1 MNKIA
6 VPKGRFRVWLEEN
19 RLVPDPSKMHGSSA
33 IAEILRVANH
43 WAHKLLLYIAQV
55 ALALM
60 VVLVIMTVTLRY
72 VFRTGIGWAEE
83 VPVLLVTL
91 FAFLATAIGVRDH
104 MHISMNVFYNIFPSG
119 GKTRKVLDFLSD
131 LCVLVCGLFML
142 FYGWRYAARLA
153 VLPGVLPMT
162 GWPTFIQYLPAPM
175 AGFVIAFD
183 QLLFMTGVLD
193 PDDLLYSEKEVD
205 WNEVVKEQRQEA
217 LAGHTI
223 EGGDLS

>member
-1 MNKIA
+1 
-6 VPKGRFRVWLEEN
+6 
-19 RLVPDPSKMHGSSA
+19 
-33 IAEILRVANH
+33 
-43 WAHKLLLYIAQV
+43 
-55 ALALM
+55 
-60 VVLVIMTVTLRY
+60 
-72 VFRTGIGWAEE
+72 
-83 VPVLLVTL
+83 
-91 FAFLATAIGVRDH
+91 
-104 MHISMNVFYNIFPSG
+104 
-119 GKTRKVLDFLSD
+119 
-131 LCVLVCGLFML
+131 ML

-205 WNEVVKEQRQEA
+205 WNEVVKEQRQEV
-217 LAGHTI
+217 LAGHAI